1 MDKIQEILLKLRI
14 KELTD
19 NQYFGSLMIK
29 MDLEQNNDWCKSFA
43 SNGSTW
49 FYNREFV
56 KNYKAKVVIG
66 LMYHSMMHFALGNSV
81 CPEGKDKVLWDIA
94 SDIES
99 WNSVK
104 YMNLG
109 GIPDSVSMAL
119 LYLNKFDGYSEE
131 MTVDQIYDFI
141 KEFSKED
148 LDRIIGI
155 RLDSHLDKKEDFD
168 PLEIPESEFV
178 TNDLGE
184 DSEQEDSEECEG
196 SKKKPKPSKE
206 KSDGSESQE
215 GEGEEDPESSEDNDG
230 EGESDSSE
238 EGEGEG
244 DGSSDVEKDGEGPPN
259 DDGEE
264 ESGEESGDG
273 EGDGEPQ
280 TGESSES
287 ESQSSSDQSNSDNQS
302 DQPPQPENQGA
313 DEYNYEYKDIVT
325 EKKDQT
331 PRDNI
336 PTMDEFEI
344 QKLQMEYTTQMMKY
358 PVHGDGAGMPGNM
371 KRIFKST
378 DDPKLEWKDILRN
391 TMSTPFAK
399 NDYAFKKPSKRSYC
413 LGSLDYILPSQADG
427 ETIDICVSIDSSGS
441 ITDEIFNE
449 FITEVQS
456 IVENYMDYKLY
467 IWCIDSEIYNPKEF
481 TPENIHELSSY
492 EFAGGGGNDFP
503 LNWEFMK
510 ENNIVPEIF
519 VCFSDGGVSGTGW
532 GWPDYCE
539 TIFVIRNEWEPN
551 LQAPFGTTINMPVK

>member
-29 MDLEQNNDWCKSFA
+29 MDLEQNNDWCTSFA

-81 CPEGKDKVLWDIA
+81 CPEGKDKTLWDIA
-94 SDIES
+94 ADIEC

-141 KEFSKED
+141 KEFPKED
-148 LDRIIGI
+148 LDRILGV
-155 RLDSHLDKKEDFD
+155 RMDLHLDKKGEFD
-168 PLEIPESEFV
+168 PLEIPESEFI
-178 TNDLGE
+178 TNELGD
-184 DSEQEDSEECEG
+184 DSEQDESEECDDKHK
-196 SKKKPKPSKE
+196 SSKE
-206 KSDGSESQE
+206 KSDKKDKDNSNES
-215 GEGEEDPESSEDNDG
+215 ESSEDSDEDG
-230 EGESDSSE
+230 DPEESESESEADSD
-238 EGEGEG
+238 EGEG
-244 DGSSDVEKDGEGPPN
+244 DGDGDSSSDGDPSEEG
-259 DDGEE
+259 DQ
-264 ESGEESGDG
+264 ESGESDK
-273 EGDGEPQ
+273 EGDGED
-280 TGESSES
+280 ES
-287 ESQSSSDQSNSDNQS
+287 ESTSQSKGDPRSESNNQS
-302 DQPPQPENQGA
+302 DQPPIPENQGA
-313 DEYNYEYKDIVT
+313 DEYNYEYKDTVT
-325 EKKDQT
+325 DKKDQT

-378 DDPKLEWKDILRN
+378 DDPKLEWRDILRN

-456 IVENYMDYKLY
+456 IVENYVDYKLY

-510 ENNIVPEIF
+510 KNNIVPEIF
-519 VCFSDGGVSGTGW
+519 VCFSDGGVSETGW